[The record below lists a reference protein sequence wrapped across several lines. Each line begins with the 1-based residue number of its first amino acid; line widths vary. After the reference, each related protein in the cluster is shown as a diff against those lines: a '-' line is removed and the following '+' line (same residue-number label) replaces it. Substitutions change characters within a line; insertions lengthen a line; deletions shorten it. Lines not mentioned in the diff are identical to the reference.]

1 MGLEKCCVGQEE
13 KGWER
18 EESTGHAAM
27 RERGGQQSYDG
38 QSSMEKGDPH
48 CETPGERFAC
58 VDGLIWMTGR
68 LLGCKSRGWGLG
80 RRWCLRPAAS
90 RTGCGMSTNR
100 MVWMTGVAG
109 KQPSRCTYAVARE
122 GIRNQTDTGLEEGRE
137 KKKCGVSLPSH
148 YSVPRC
154 LSNRNGGAHFFDAEQ
169 LLNGLERSSKN
180 RTSAPQGCLS
190 TLL

>member
-1 MGLEKCCVGQEE
+1 MPSFTFSPLGEVADVSSFNEPAFFFSLVVSRSLPPSSRIGSSWAAKMGLEKCCVGQEE

-27 RERGGQQSYDG
+27 RERGGQQSYGG
-38 QSSMEKGDPH
+38 QSSMEKEDP
-48 CETPGERFAC
+48 TLRDPGERFAC

-109 KQPSRCTYAVARE
+109 KQPGRCTYAVARE
-122 GIRNQTDTGLEEGRE
+122 GIRNQPDTRQDLKKGGE
-137 KKKCGVSLPSH
+137 K
-148 YSVPRC
+148 
-154 LSNRNGGAHFFDAEQ
+154 RNAA
-169 LLNGLERSSKN
+169 
-180 RTSAPQGCLS
+180 
-190 TLL
+190 